1 MTRAA
6 SAGSWFYSASNGS
19 SSVEPYSIQE
29 NGFNIFGDPSSETY
43 TIPATTATTGLSG
56 TYSFVHFWTT
66 TTGIPLG
73 QKYPAV
79 TAAGLPLETT
89 QLTYLANPIDL
100 VSGLGGT
107 VAGYAASTSYDAFG
121 DVTDEEIGSGTTNL
135 TDINSTYDA
144 HTLRLKDQLVQRH
157 AVTPPTSAN
166 VDEEAYNYDPYGNL
180 TSQVSTRL
188 GSASQVETQCFRYD
202 GLDQLTQAWT
212 ASDAC
217 KTTPTTSSH
226 SQVTDGITGGAYWTT
241 WNYDT
246 TGGNAASDILGE
258 MTSQVQHSLTGGT
271 DTTTTNT
278 FGGANGG
285 PHALTTAA
293 TAGGSTSTS
302 TFKYDA
308 AGDMTT
314 RAVPSAGTQALTWN
328 AAGQLTTVSAG
339 ACKTTS
345 YVYAPDGSLL
355 LQENPGAT
363 TLYLDGEQ
371 LTATTSGT
379 TTTVTGAR
387 IIPLPSGGD
396 VVRTGATTSYYFEVP
411 DPHGTNDLSLDHT
424 AQTPAWRQFTPYGA
438 PRGTAATWIDN
449 RGFLNKPNDPST
461 GLTYDGARA
470 YDPATASFTSPDPIL
485 TPADPLDLNPYLYA
499 YGNPVGN
506 SDPTGRSTCIPG
518 DPCGGGTPAPAPVD
532 THMGGLGGTGGQGA
546 GTANTGDGGSA
557 SSPLP
562 VHTGPCFHDSC
573 ATGDAGGGPAP
584 TGTEGDFWAGT
595 GFSIAGLGDLACLTT
610 GLACIED
617 EAACGFPASCTSATS
632 TTPSPSA
639 PAARNT
645 RAARPSAPSSPAS
658 SPPAS
663 SVPVQTR
670 PPQQKPPYLVRPRA

>member
-293 TAGGSTSTS
+293 TTGGSTSTS

-308 AGDMTT
+308 AGNMTT

-328 AAGQLTTVSAG
+328 AAGQLTSVSAG
-339 ACKTTS
+339 AGKTTS

-355 LQENPGAT
+355 LQEDPGAT

-387 IIPLPSGGD
+387 IIPLPVRRRRRPHRRHHQLLLRGPRPPRHQRPLPRPHRPDARLAAVHPLRRPPRHGGHLD
-396 VVRTGATTSYYFEVP
+396 RQPRLPQQAQRPIHRPDLRRRPRLRPRHRQLHLPRPHPRPPPTPSTSTPTSTPTATPSA
-411 DPHGTNDLSLDHT
+411 T
-424 AQTPAWRQFTPYGA
+424 ATPPGGRPASPATPAAAEPRPLPRSTPTWAALAA
-438 PRGTAATWIDN
+438 PGGKALVPPTPGTAAA
-449 RGFLNKPNDPST
+449 PAAPSRFT
-461 GLTYDGARA
+461 P
-470 YDPATASFTSPDPIL
+470 DPASM
-485 TPADPLDLNPYLYA
+485 
-499 YGNPVGN
+499 
-506 SDPTGRSTCIPG
+506 
-518 DPCGGGTPAPAPVD
+518 TPAPPGTPV
-532 THMGGLGGTGGQGA
+532 G
-546 GTANTGDGGSA
+546 
-557 SSPLP
+557 
-562 VHTGPCFHDSC
+562 
-573 ATGDAGGGPAP
+573 
-584 TGTEGDFWAGT
+584 
-595 GFSIAGLGDLACLTT
+595 
-610 GLACIED
+610 
-617 EAACGFPASCTSATS
+617 
-632 TTPSPSA
+632 
-639 PAARNT
+639 
-645 RAARPSAPSSPAS
+645 
-658 SPPAS
+658 
-663 SVPVQTR
+663 TR
-670 PPQQKPPYLVRPRA
+670 PDRNRG